1 MGLLRGQEAGANDLE
16 LMGQW
21 FALREKNKLVRREQE
36 LMVEA
41 KQLELEDGA
50 EKMEAELATGPTGT
64 RCGNIL
70 DSLVE
75 NAEQRELLRR
85 MLDKDKER
93 YRQED
98 REIEIKMAEQG

>member
-1 MGLLRGQEAGANDLE
+1 MENELLE
-16 LMGQW
+16 L
-21 FALREKNKLVRREQE
+21 FYLI
-36 LMVEA
+36 
-41 KQLELEDGA
+41 
-50 EKMEAELATGPTGT
+50 GPTGT

-85 MLDKDKER
+85 MLDRDKER

-98 REIEIKMAEQG
+98 REIEIKMAEQGIR

>member
-1 MGLLRGQEAGANDLE
+1 MLLCCS
-16 LMGQW
+16 
-21 FALREKNKLVRREQE
+21 
-36 LMVEA
+36 
-41 KQLELEDGA
+41 
-50 EKMEAELATGPTGT
+50 GPTGT

-85 MLDKDKER
+85 MLDRDKER

-98 REIEIKMAEQG
+98 REIEIKMAEQGIR